1 MPRLHAQ
8 KPKKTPSPS
17 PLVYQRSDQTA
28 PACLVRSADACAV
41 VSVKVLIEQN
51 VVAPV
56 RVVLKFLRP
65 AVDRTSAFLVPR
77 EDSNQTIGY
86 LSRHFGQSY
95 LAARSIGE
103 RHAEV
108 RPISLS

>member
-1 MPRLHAQ
+1 MENR
-8 KPKKTPSPS
+8 KWKIENRSPT
-17 PLVYQRSDQTA
+17 PLVYQRSDQPA
-28 PACLVRSADACAV
+28 PACLVRSADARAV

-65 AVDRTSAFLVPR
+65 AVYRTFAFLVPR
-77 EDSNQTIGY
+77 EDSDQPIGY
-86 LSRHFGQSY
+86 LSRHFGQSH

-108 RPISLS
+108 RPV